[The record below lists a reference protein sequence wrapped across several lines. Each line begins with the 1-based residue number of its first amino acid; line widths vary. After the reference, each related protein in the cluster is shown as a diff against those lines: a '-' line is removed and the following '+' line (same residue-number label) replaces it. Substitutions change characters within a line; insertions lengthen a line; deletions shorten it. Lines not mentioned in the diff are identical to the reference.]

1 MAGTL
6 RRGSPRS
13 SFLVGTLLQAGM
25 ARGPKSSL
33 QAVRSTLRIFS
44 GMRILSS
51 VQGAKPMPGI
61 MAVFICGSIMGGAS
75 HCISVG
81 TFLRCKA
88 CGTVRGASKG
98 AALV

>member
-13 SFLVGTLLQAGM
+13 SSLVGAQARI
-25 ARGPKSSL
+25 AKGPKSSL
-33 QAVRSTLRIFS
+33 QAVRSTRRIFS
-44 GMRILSS
+44 GMRILLS

-61 MAVFICGSIMGGAS
+61 MAAFICGSIMGGAS
-75 HCISVG
+75 HCISGG
-81 TFLRCKA
+81 TFLGCKA
-88 CGTVRGASKG
+88 CGTVRGASNR